1 VLAQDAESEPE
12 PTDLPAPD
20 VLTGTGLI
28 ERELGGRV
36 IQELDGP

>member
-1 VLAQDAESEPE
+1 MRIDQPE
-12 PTDLPAPD
+12 PGDLPAPD
-20 VLTGTGLI
+20 VLSGTDLI